1 MKILTPEERRQR
13 GMRLKTAQDLLFLF
27 PADIV
32 GLFALCLIQK
42 LQTPLATRRPKGD
55 ARIRG
60 INRRRI

>member
-42 LQTPLATRRPKGD
+42 LQTPLATRRPK
-55 ARIRG
+55 R
-60 INRRRI
+60 